1 MAMTSAGTSGT
12 RPVLSRLGVGARVAI
27 FVALLNVAAVAL
39 FVTVVRDLPGPN
51 APLDLPWPVWV
62 AAFALSEFLVVHVQL
77 QRDSHSLSLTDLPL
91 VAGLYLVEPAA
102 LVAVQVAGVG
112 LTLLLQRRQFGLK
125 FAFNVGQNV
134 LACSLATTVF
144 TVLSRDTAM
153 SGAWSWVA
161 ALA

>member
-1 MAMTSAGTSGT
+1 MA
-12 RPVLSRLGVGARVAI
+12 L

-62 AAFALSEFLVVHVQL
+62 AAFAISEFLVVHVQL

-125 FAFNVGQNV
+125 FAFNVGAERARLQPGHHRV
-134 LACSLATTVF
+134 HGPVAGHRRCRAPGAGSPLWPV
-144 TVLSRDTAM
+144 SRCPR
-153 SGAWSWVA
+153 
-161 ALA
+161 